1 MEKLSIAA
9 SIEDK
14 KFIVHCGL
22 SPELKTIEQLQKIM
36 IMRFTDFTEKGFDIK

>member
-9 SIEDK
+9 SIEDE

-22 SPELKTIEQLQKIM
+22 SPELKTIEQLQKI
-36 IMRFTDFTEKGFDIK
+36 IRLDFTEKGFDII